1 MFMEP
6 HSADWHVIEL
16 VVRNY
21 GSTAAYDVSFAFP
34 KPPTVARYEHTEDGF
49 TDIVELT
56 LPPQSLPEL
65 APSQEW
71 RTVWD
76 SALDRSQFGGV
87 DRLPI
92 RRGWSPTT
100 TSLSRSWWV
109 KTFGRKRT
117 VYRSKVALDWDT
129 LQPVHRV
136 EMMTGH
142 DLARREREKLE
153 LFLRNMLDYFHFATK
168 ETRVDVLREEIARM
182 KKAAEETQSRWR
194 RDRFEHPTEV
204 VRLPPRHG

>member
-1 MFMEP
+1 MGGDVTGVGGAGTWLAVAAWAAVLLGGLAALIYAHRQIRRQQRVNAQQARPHVSMFMEP

-21 GSTAAYDVSFAFP
+21 GSMAAYDVSFAFP

-76 SALDRSQFGGV
+76 SALDRSQFGESIDSRFDGGV
-87 DRLPI
+87 VSYHD
-92 RRGWSPTT
+92 
-100 TSLSRSWWV
+100 
-109 KTFGRKRT
+109 
-117 VYRSKVALDWDT
+117 
-129 LQPVHRV
+129 QPEPQLV
-136 EMMTGH
+136 GQ
-142 DLARREREKLE
+142 DLRA
-153 LFLRNMLDYFHFATK
+153 
-168 ETRVDVLREEIARM
+168 
-182 KKAAEETQSRWR
+182 
-194 RDRFEHPTEV
+194 
-204 VRLPPRHG
+204 